1 MLFVLLGVALVIMKL
16 LEFGAPAVWPW
27 WWVLSP
33 FAGAV
38 IWWAWAD
45 MSGHT
50 KRREMDKMEEKKIA
64 RRRKALSA
72 LGLDYRAYDKQKK
85 TAEKFKAARQREIDK
100 VEGKR
105 TAERQKARDSVLHS
119 RLDSSVSSQ
128 FADSTQQPD
137 AKR

>member
-1 MLFVLLGVALVIMKL
+1 MVFVLLGVALVIMKL
-16 LEFGAPAVWPW
+16 LDFGPAAVWPW

-45 MSGHT
+45 MSGYT
-50 KRREMDKMEEKKIA
+50 KRREMDKMEDRKTA

-72 LGLDYRAYDKQKK
+72 LGLDYRAFDKQKK
-85 TAEKFKAARQREIDK
+85 TAEKFKASRQREIDK

-105 TAERQKARDSVLHS
+105 AAARQKARDSVLHS
-119 RLDSSVSSQ
+119 RLDSGMSSQ
-128 FADSTQQPD
+128 LGDSTQQPD
-137 AKR
+137 TKQ